1 MRYLVKRALGCA
13 LFATMLISGGAFAA
27 TTAYIS
33 GPDLGLEIPDNNP
46 DGLTTTLTVDD
57 TGVVGDVSAV
67 VISADHTWVGDLVVT
82 LTAPDGTSVTL
93 MDRPGVVD
101 DICCGN
107 GADISA
113 SLGLVFS
120 DLIPLPAEGAGA
132 NGCGAVGVDCGR
144 AFGPESALSAL
155 AGVEVSGDW
164 TLSISDNAGADVGTL
179 NGFFLVV
186 ETGESS
192 RAAMPMPAI
201 ALLLFAGIAGAGVM
215 RRRRS

>member
-27 TTAYIS
+27 TNYIS
-33 GPDLGLEIPDNNP
+33 GPDLGLDIPDDDP
-46 DGLTTTLTVDD
+46 AGLTATLTVDD
-57 TGVVGDVSAV
+57 AGVVGDVAAV
-67 VISADHTWVGDLVVT
+67 VVSLDHTWVGDLVVT

-107 GADISA
+107 GSDVSA

-120 DLIPLPAEGAGA
+120 DLIPVPAEAAGDG
-132 NGCGAVGVDCGR
+132 GCAAVGVDCGR
-144 AFGPESALSAL
+144 AFGPESSLSAL
-155 AGVEVSGDW
+155 AGVDVSGDW
-164 TLSISDNAGADVGTL
+164 TLNISDNAGADVGAL
-179 NGFFLVV
+179 NGFILVV
-186 ETGESS
+186 DTGESS

-201 ALLLFAGIAGAGVM
+201 ALLLFAGVAGVGAM